1 MLIGFLLREVAGS
14 GGRWGSS
21 RGEHV
26 MGVCR
31 DIGTASACG
40 SRRPFNRRLRR
51 PEPSTPRRALG
62 PQANGT
68 SLLPESWG
76 GCSPGRAAQA
86 DVG

>member
-40 SRRPFNRRLRR
+40 S
-51 PEPSTPRRALG
+51 
-62 PQANGT
+62 
-68 SLLPESWG
+68 
-76 GCSPGRAAQA
+76 
-86 DVG
+86 